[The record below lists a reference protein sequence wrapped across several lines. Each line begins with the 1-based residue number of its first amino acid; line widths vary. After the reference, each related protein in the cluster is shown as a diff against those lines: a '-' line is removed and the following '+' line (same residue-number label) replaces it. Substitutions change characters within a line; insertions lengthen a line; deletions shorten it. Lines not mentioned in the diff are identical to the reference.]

1 LINAER
7 ADAGRCIVARRGKTT
22 MVTDG
27 RTGRRGEVE
36 RNQIFLTKHFT
47 GMGADAWHGCSVY
60 LLKRRGAV
68 ASGDGC
74 GAVESQQAPG

>member
-1 LINAER
+1 MLTVGAFAVSSRRSR
-7 ADAGRCIVARRGKTT
+7 ANLGIVVLGLRLWDVVRRL
-22 MVTDG
+22 
-27 RTGRRGEVE
+27 
-36 RNQIFLTKHFT
+36 QIFLTKHFT